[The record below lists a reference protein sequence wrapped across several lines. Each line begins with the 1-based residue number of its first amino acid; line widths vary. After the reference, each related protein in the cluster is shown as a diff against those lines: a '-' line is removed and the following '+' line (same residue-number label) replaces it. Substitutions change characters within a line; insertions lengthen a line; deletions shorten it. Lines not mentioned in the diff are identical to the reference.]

1 MNPSRNPRP
10 TADSRCSR
18 SPSALA
24 SSRRSGRK
32 VRYASTGSSPS
43 PCMGGKADRCSPE
56 ACGGH
61 DGWPSGGRPNG
72 VIKLAADFAAEGN
85 SQLLKLGPVGFWR
98 SAMDC
103 VPAVPMP
110 SVEWSGVSARYG
122 SSETSPNPWAGGNAD
137 LSSLRACGGHGGTLS
152 QAKPNGLIEFAGG
165 LAAEAKSQSLKL
177 GPLTPAR
184 SDAGHALVAAGL
196 GSSTLPQE
204 SEGPV
209 SRPSIVCD

>member
-1 MNPSRNPRP
+1 MGGKS
-10 TADSRCSR
+10 DRCSR
-18 SPSALA
+18 
-24 SSRRSGRK
+24 
-32 VRYASTGSSPS
+32 
-43 PCMGGKADRCSPE
+43 E
-56 ACGGH
+56 ACGAH
-61 DGWPSGGRPNG
+61 DGWLSGGRPNG
-72 VIKLAADFAAEGN
+72 VIKLAAGFAAEGN
-85 SQLLKLGPVGFWR
+85 SQSLKLGPVGFWR

-110 SVEWSGVSARYG
+110 SSVEWSGVSARYG
-122 SSETSPNPWAGGNAD
+122 SNETSPNPWGGGNAD
-137 LSSLRACGGHGGTLS
+137 LSSLRACGGHGGKLS

-177 GPLTPAR
+177 GPLTPTR
-184 SDAGHALVAAGL
+184 SDAGHAPIAADL